1 MVTVTASGAA
11 DPSVDAGTL
20 RVVADGSSPGLIRIR
35 VVDTP
40 PPSLAPI
47 RVSTLKAG
55 ESQTIDLAPYLQS
68 GVSNPQPTVAAA
80 SQLTKLPVQISSSGS
95 SVTISAGSAA
105 HGHAEFRVVM
115 SDVAGSSGPGR
126 RVEGRIA
133 LDILGVPDKPG
144 VPVPGKEV
152 LDSEVT
158 LDWRAP
164 ESNGAPIDSY
174 EVQDQS
180 GHVHRCGSTSCDIR
194 GLTNGTTYRFRVRAH
209 NAVGF
214 SAWSDFS
221 IGAMPDDPPNLQGR
235 VHLVEAGDGYLKID
249 WLPLEVKNGG
259 AVTYRVSWL
268 GGHTLAYSAAATIP
282 NLDNHRRYRFTVIPV
297 NAFSPGAITSNLLQP
312 VGTPAT
318 PPPPTVTD
326 QQTPGSAGAVTL
338 SWPEVDANGPGP
350 VRYTVYRNGSPLKN
364 CHLITAHGCDDTS
377 LLYDGT
383 GYQYTLE
390 ATNKGDKSSPQGPAT
405 TWHAVGKPA
414 AWGAWNLHATGENN
428 QARATFTVPPVRGG
442 TSIVRIYADGA
453 KVQQLSGDGLTEA
466 NVVVANN
473 LAPHSVMLE
482 ACNEEG
488 NCSQS
493 STLTVQTWGPLVPND
508 IQSISANVNVRQ
520 ISWTIQVDSNGDA
533 ATVHVTSDQGRDE
546 TFQVPVGVS
555 TVTTAV
561 RELDY
566 STTESVTV
574 ELSDASPDRGP
585 VSNGSSATT
594 EPPPPPTVV
603 LSKGAACNDDPAAGL
618 QPCNASGP
626 PGRACTDASCA
637 FVHIQFSN
645 WTGGPGDGVFCEIN
659 GDSLPENPF
668 SRDASV
674 DTSYSFG
681 QPGGTV
687 TAVCESIFQKADS
700 PPLTW

>member
-1 MVTVTASGAA
+1 MGTPDAEGIVTVTASGAA

-95 SVTISAGSAA
+95 SVTITAGSAA

-249 WLPLEVKNGG
+249 WLPLEIKNG
-259 AVTYRVSWL
+259 AEVTYRVSWL
-268 GGHTLAYSAAATIP
+268 GGTRPRLLRTRQRSRTSTTTGATASP
-282 NLDNHRRYRFTVIPV
+282 SSRV

-312 VGTPAT
+312 MGTPPT
-318 PPPPTVTD
+318 PPP
-326 QQTPGSAGAVTL
+326 
-338 SWPEVDANGPGP
+338 
-350 VRYTVYRNGSPLKN
+350 
-364 CHLITAHGCDDTS
+364 
-377 LLYDGT
+377 
-383 GYQYTLE
+383 
-390 ATNKGDKSSPQGPAT
+390 
-405 TWHAVGKPA
+405 
-414 AWGAWNLHATGENN
+414 
-428 QARATFTVPPVRGG
+428 
-442 TSIVRIYADGA
+442 ADGHRPA
-453 KVQQLSGDGLTEA
+453 DPGIAGSGD
-466 NVVVANN
+466 VVVA
-473 LAPHSVMLE
+473 
-482 ACNEEG
+482 G
-488 NCSQS
+488 
-493 STLTVQTWGPLVPND
+493 GR
-508 IQSISANVNVRQ
+508 RQ
-520 ISWTIQVDSNGDA
+520 
-533 ATVHVTSDQGRDE
+533 R
-546 TFQVPVGVS
+546 
-555 TVTTAV
+555 
-561 RELDY
+561 
-566 STTESVTV
+566 
-574 ELSDASPDRGP
+574 
-585 VSNGSSATT
+585 
-594 EPPPPPTVV
+594 
-603 LSKGAACNDDPAAGL
+603 PAA
-618 QPCNASGP
+618 
-626 PGRACTDASCA
+626 RAL
-637 FVHIQFSN
+637 HR
-645 WTGGPGDGVFCEIN
+645 
-659 GDSLPENPF
+659 LP
-668 SRDASV
+668 RQRAR
-674 DTSYSFG
+674 
-681 QPGGTV
+681 
-687 TAVCESIFQKADS
+687 
-700 PPLTW
+700 